1 MRPSS
6 YHPWVLLTTTPDAMA
21 APRPLLL
28 LTRPQASSEAF
39 VSALP
44 QQARDAV
51 DILINPLLTIRV
63 TGPLPDLEGVTGLIF
78 TSANALDAYMALGG
92 RALDVPAIAVGTATG
107 RAARALGFRTEVA
120 GGTADQ
126 VIGHVL
132 DNGFKGPLLH
142 LRGEIAIGDIAGRL
156 SAAGVETSD
165 AVLYTQG
172 LEPFADATRAALSQD
187 RLTLAPVFS
196 PRTAQQLGSES
207 MGFDQIRFAAISE
220 AVAQALPA
228 DAAHRTRIAHR
239 PDRDGMVDLVTD
251 MIADATN
258 LERRL

>member
-1 MRPSS
+1 
-6 YHPWVLLTTTPDAMA
+6 MA

-39 VSALP
+39 LSALP
-44 QQARDAV
+44 SQARDAV
-51 DILINPLLTIRV
+51 DILINPLLTIHV

-78 TSANALDAYMALGG
+78 TSANALDAYMALDG
-92 RALDVPAIAVGTATG
+92 RVLDVPAIAVGTATG
-107 RAARALGFRTEVA
+107 KAARALGFRTEIA

-126 VIGHVL
+126 VIAHVL
-132 DNGFKGPLLH
+132 SHGFKGPLLH
-142 LRGEIAIGDIAGRL
+142 LRGEIAIGDIARQL
-156 SAAGVETSD
+156 TSAGVETSD
-165 AVLYTQG
+165 AVLYTQR
-172 LEPFADATRAALSQD
+172 LKPFTDATRAALSQD

-207 MGFDQIRFAAISE
+207 VGFDQIRFAAISA

-228 DAAHRTRIAHR
+228 YAAHRTRIAHR
-239 PDRDGMVDLVTD
+239 PDRDGMVDLVTE
-251 MIADATN
+251 MIADAAS